1 MIDFMVSVF
10 FYPDYNNESMFN
22 ANSET
27 PHATVNGTEWTYI
40 KFGIFVSLIYAT
52 AELSN
57 RRRVRLC
64 PRW

>member
-1 MIDFMVSVF
+1 
-10 FYPDYNNESMFN
+10 MFN

-52 AELSN
+52 AELNN